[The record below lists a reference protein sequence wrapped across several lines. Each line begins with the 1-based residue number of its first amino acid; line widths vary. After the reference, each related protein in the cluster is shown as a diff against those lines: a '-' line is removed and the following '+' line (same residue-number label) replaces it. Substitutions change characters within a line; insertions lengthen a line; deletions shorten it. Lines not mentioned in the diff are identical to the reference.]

1 MYKLRRINIEKRE
14 EIYEEL
20 DVFVKKLCSLYTIH
34 HVFLFGSAASD
45 DLHEGSDI
53 DLIIVGEFKE
63 RFFQRIAHVLAL
75 TSLPI
80 EPLVYTKEEFEEMKE
95 EFFIQDVLKESI
107 TLI

>member
-1 MYKLRRINIEKRE
+1 MCKLCRIDIEKRE

-20 DVFVKKLCSLYTIH
+20 MIFVRKLCSVYTIYYLY
-34 HVFLFGSAASD
+34 LFGSAARD

-53 DLIIVGEFKE
+53 DLIVVGECKE
-63 RFFQRIAHVLAL
+63 RFFQRIADVLAL

-95 EFFIQDVLKESI
+95 EPFIQDVLKESI
-107 TLI
+107 ILV